1 MKSMD
6 EYTAELDR
14 IIEKKKAKQRARR
27 KAIVGVCS
35 GLAACALIFGVWKA
49 VSKPKSGSVTP
60 VEGVTAEL
68 PIDGDD
74 RFIAGNGR
82 YSVENAAFNESD
94 RMEYTGLIAFERG
107 GGVLFTESELGP
119 LYTAEENG
127 VGHIIG
133 RAPTG
138 AFFGAAYYDGGIY
151 MPATSE
157 VVCGLVRKNG
167 VCRYD
172 LETRETTPVI
182 LSDETVSSVL
192 IVGDK
197 LIYAANG
204 QNGAA
209 VKLCD
214 LSSGRVY
221 RLAKFKAE
229 VPEDGWPEDAKLCLC
244 EGGAA
249 VRYCGKVSTVSF
261 SGEVRTIAEN
271 AEEMSAQGGRVFVF
285 CGLEFEGYNE
295 YGERPFPHGRPSKV
309 RVYSAGTGELL
320 SETELGEYVPACDA
334 FGFTVHDERLVAA
347 KNGHTYLLDPVSNE
361 AKELCGVPEC
371 AIAADLGEKLLLLDR
386 RGSNE
391 QGERIGTAYVIGEDG
406 EVYSGELPTGLSSVR
421 DEEIVFASA
430 EEAEDELL
438 YERFD
443 MPLLLDKLEN
453 VRILGWGSTH
463 ISYAYG
469 ERHEKSMEYF
479 RIEAEYKGKKL
490 TANVRQEPKNLTP
503 LDFASKLGLGGV
515 MVERLLEA
523 DETPVFQESAEG
535 TLYFDLLRENGEPIG
550 IMRWFEDAEG
560 KTVDIEARLLR
571 ESKEYVTV
579 ITLTSEELC
588 AEEIREIIKQ

>member
-6 EYTAELDR
+6 EYAAELDR

-27 KAIVGVCS
+27 KAIIGVCS
-35 GLAACALIFGVWKA
+35 GLAACALIFGVWKIA
-49 VSKPKSGSVTP
+49 SDPKSGSVTP
-60 VEGVTAEL
+60 VEGVTVEL
-68 PIDGDD
+68 PIDGED
-74 RFIAGNGR
+74 RFIAGSGR
-82 YSVENAAFNESD
+82 YSVEGSAFNESD
-94 RMEYTGLIAFERG
+94 RMQYTGLLAFERG
-107 GGVLFTESELGP
+107 GGVLFAESEAGP
-119 LYTAEENG
+119 LYTAEEKG
-127 VGHIIG
+127 VGHITG
-133 RAPTG
+133 MAPTG
-138 AFFGAAYYDGGIY
+138 AYFGAAYYEGGLY

-157 VVCGLVRKNG
+157 IICGLVRKNG

-221 RLAKFKAE
+221 RLAKIKAE
-229 VPEDGWPEDAKLCLC
+229 LPEGSWPEDAKLSLC
-244 EGGAA
+244 EGGVA
-249 VRYCGKVSTVSF
+249 VLYSGKVSTVSF
-261 SGEVRTIAEN
+261 SGEVRAIAEG
-271 AEEMSAQGGRVFVF
+271 AGEMSAQGGRVFVF
-285 CGLEFEGYNE
+285 GGLGSEGYDE

-309 RVYSAGTGELL
+309 RVCSAQTGELL
-320 SETELGEYVPACDA
+320 SETELGEYAPVCDA
-334 FGFTVHDERLVAA
+334 FGFTVHDERLVVVKA
-347 KNGHTYLLDPVSNE
+347 GHTYLLDPVSNE
-361 AKELCGVPEC
+361 AEELNGVPEC
-371 AIAADLGEKLLLLDR
+371 YMAADLGEKLLLLDR

-391 QGERIGTAYVIGEDG
+391 QGESIGTAYLIGADG
-406 EVYSGELPTGLSSVR
+406 SVFSGDLPTGLSSVR
-421 DEEIVFASA
+421 DEEIVFSSA

-453 VRILGWGSTH
+453 VRISGWGSRH
-463 ISYAYG
+463 IGYTYG
-469 ERHEKSMEYF
+469 ERFEKSMEYF

-490 TANVRQEPKNLTP
+490 TVNVRQEPKNRTP

-523 DETPVFQESAEG
+523 DETPISQESAEG
-535 TLYFDLLRENGEPIG
+535 TLYFDLLRENGDPIG
-550 IMRWFEDAEG
+550 VMSWFDDAEG
-560 KTVDIEARLLR
+560 RTVDIEARLLR

-579 ITLTSEELC
+579 ITLTSEELG
-588 AEEIREIIKQ
+588 AEDIREIVKQ